1 MDLFTENSPQSC
13 SNIGLD
19 CGTCVHR
26 SAASVAAL
34 CRGLDSAGLE
44 QIFFQLYPSPGCRA
58 MTPIFALA
66 YQECSPAEKPA
77 RAFASAAA

>member
-1 MDLFTENSPQSC
+1 MDLLPENSPEIC

-26 SAASVAAL
+26 SASSVAAI
-34 CRGLDSAGLE
+34 CRGLDPAGQE
-44 QIFFQLYPSPGCRA
+44 QIFFQLYPSPGCHA
-58 MTPIFALA
+58 MAPIFALA
-66 YQECSPAEKPA
+66 YQECSPAEEPA

>member
-1 MDLFTENSPQSC
+1 MDLLPENSPETC

-26 SAASVAAL
+26 SAASVAAI

-44 QIFFQLYPSPGCRA
+44 QIFFQLYPSSGCRA
-58 MTPIFALA
+58 MAPIFAMA
-66 YQECSPAEKPA
+66 YQECSPVEKPA
-77 RAFASAAA
+77 LAFASAAA